1 MKMKTFKNYKYSLLL
16 LTALGLG
23 ACSKDFLDQQPTNVI
38 SPDQAYSSLE
48 GVNGIAANLYSR
60 VRYEQDFS
68 RDNESYD
75 ISRIDELY
83 NNSAY
88 SFGQDPLGNGYR
100 QHYDF
105 GLIREINLHLQGLNN
120 VGNAITP
127 VQQKYFIAEAR
138 FIRAMVYFQMVS
150 RMGGIPIITEVYDY
164 TSQPAVY
171 AKPRDKESDVYDF
184 IANEIDEIAED
195 LNFSISGNY
204 TKNRGSKGAAL
215 ALKCRAMLYA
225 GSIAKNDAK
234 SRSKNIY
241 LPSGAVGI
249 PENMANGY
257 FQKCLDAFEEIKAMG
272 YTLYQA
278 NTNLSENFSNAFQ
291 RKGSENKEL
300 IFIKDYDG
308 VTILNTFTQRAIP
321 RSQRT
326 VNNSGSQVNPTLNL
340 AESFEDVATRLNTPF
355 KTNMSTE
362 VVEDMETQSSNLSY
376 VVYDRPA
383 DIFQGRDPRLSGTIL
398 TPGSQFRGK
407 DVQLQAGL
415 ASWNGSGYDFK
426 SVDVIE
432 NVSAPAGLFN
442 GVQMTGIDGPHF
454 RSFYTS
460 HSGFLLRKFVDVDPG
475 SESVGKSDV
484 PYVVFRYGEMLLNAA
499 EAAFEL
505 GLIPDALTYINQV
518 RERAGGNT
526 FRITA
531 GELTMER
538 IMNERRVELA
548 CEDHRFYDVKRWRI
562 ADEIWNGS
570 QTNPTAVIYALWPY
584 KIYRPGNATDGKWIY
599 RRLRLRGTHVIN
611 GAVRQPLRFNLGVYY
626 SEIPGDALGNNTLLE
641 KNPNH

>member
-1 MKMKTFKNYKYSLLL
+1 MLLV
-16 LTALGLG
+16 LTSLGLG
-23 ACSKDFLDQQPTNVI
+23 ACSDNFLDQEPSNLI
-38 SPDQAYSSLE
+38 STTQAYSSLE
-48 GVNGIAANLYSR
+48 GVNGIAANLYAR
-60 VRYEQDFS
+60 IRYEQDFA

-100 QHYDF
+100 QYYDY

-150 RMGGIPIITEVYDY
+150 RMGGIPIITEAYDY
-164 TSQPAVY
+164 TNQPAVY
-171 AKPRDKESDVYDF
+171 AKARDKESDVYDF
-184 IANEIDEIAED
+184 IAKEVDEISDD
-195 LNFSISGNY
+195 LNLSVNGNY
-204 TKNRGSKGAAL
+204 SKNRATKGAAL

-225 GSIAKNDAK
+225 GSLARNEAK
-234 SRSKNIY
+234 SRSKNVF
-241 LPSGAVGI
+241 LQSGAVGI
-249 PENMANGY
+249 PASMANGY

-278 NTNLSENFSNAFQ
+278 DNNLSENFSNAFQ
-291 RKGSENKEL
+291 RKGNENKEL
-300 IFIKDYDG
+300 IFIRDYDG
-308 VTILNTFTQRAIP
+308 VTVLNTFTQRAIP

-340 AESFEDVATRLNTPF
+340 AESFEVVATRLNSPF
-355 KTNMSTE
+355 RTNALAE
-362 VVEDMETQSSNLSY
+362 VVEEMETQSSRLSY
-376 VVYDRPA
+376 VVYDRPN
-383 DIFQGRDPRLSGTIL
+383 DIFNGRDPRLAGTIL

-415 ASWNGSGYDFK
+415 AVWNGTGYDFK
-426 SVDVIE
+426 AVDVIE
-432 NVSAPAGLFN
+432 NVGAPVGLFN
-442 GVQMTGIDGPHF
+442 GIPMTGIDGPHF

-484 PYVVFRYGEMLLNAA
+484 PYVIFRYGEMLLNAA

-505 GLIPDALTYINQV
+505 GLMPQALAYINQL

-526 FRITA
+526 FKITE
-531 GELTMER
+531 GELTFER

-548 CEDHRFYDVKRWRI
+548 CEDHRFYDVKRWRT

-570 QTNPTAVIYALWPY
+570 QTNPSAVLYALWPY
-584 KIYRPGNATDGKWIY
+584 RIYRPGHETDGKWLF
-599 RRLRLRGTHVIN
+599 RRLRLRGTHIVN
-611 GAVRQPLRFNLGVYY
+611 GAGRQPLKFNLGVYY
-626 SEIPGDALGNNTLLE
+626 SDIPGNALGNNPLLE